1 MAYKVKNKL
10 NSKLRLGDITFEAGE
25 TKELNERPTSDK
37 FIVEEIKGKSNSDK
51 IIVEEIT
58 KEKKPTKLK
67 ENKE

>member
-10 NSKLRLGDITFEAGE
+10 NSRLRLGDITFEAGE
-25 TKELNERPTSDK
+25 TKTLDTKPSSDK
-37 FIVEEIKGKSNSDK
+37 FIVEEIKEKSNSDK